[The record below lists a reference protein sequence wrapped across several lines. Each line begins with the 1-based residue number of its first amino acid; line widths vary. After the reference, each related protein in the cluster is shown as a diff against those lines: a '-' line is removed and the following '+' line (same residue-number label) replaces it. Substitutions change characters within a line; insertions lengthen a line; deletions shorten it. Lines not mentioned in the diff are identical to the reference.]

1 MNGGTERCYKDVV
14 LLDRTWYVSIR
25 NYVEFEIGD
34 YFVIYIF
41 DNWETFD
48 IG

>member
-1 MNGGTERCYKDVV
+1 MGGTGRCYKYVI

-25 NYVEFEIGD
+25 NYVEFEFGD
-34 YFVIYIF
+34 YFVVYIF
-41 DNWETFD
+41 DNWGTFD